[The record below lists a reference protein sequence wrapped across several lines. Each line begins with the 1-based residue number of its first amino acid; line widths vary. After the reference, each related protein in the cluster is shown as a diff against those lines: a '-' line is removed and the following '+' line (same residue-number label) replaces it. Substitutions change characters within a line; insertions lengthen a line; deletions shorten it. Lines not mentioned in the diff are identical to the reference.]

1 MVQCFRPAGAAGLR
15 FLERGCL
22 PGFAPRSPS
31 KIPSPRRGRI
41 SREAPHPRV
50 ARWLAAQRPRSTRG
64 YNPAPRRGAQDGR
77 WRLPSSVTRWEAGTN
92 TTGQNK
98 DVNVFARAWE
108 ILSLRIELAVTVI
121 QTENKGGNTTPF
133 SPGGRRSPC
142 AARGDEGR
150 ARSASLAGI
159 IAMFLCKPTSSAVR
173 GNVLESACGVTP
185 SPARGEG
192 RLPGRPG
199 WRMPVAAP
207 GHMMG
212 RPGQRICASD
222 VS

>member
-15 FLERGCL
+15 FIERGCL

-142 AARGDEGR
+142 VARGDEGR
-150 ARSASLAGI
+150 AKRFSCRCYYDVSLQAN
-159 IAMFLCKPTSSAVR
+159 FKR
-173 GNVLESACGVTP
+173 GTRKTVLESACGVTP

-192 RLPGRPG
+192 YLPKACYSATIEFFMRKPAN
-199 WRMPVAAP
+199 R
-207 GHMMG
+207 
-212 RPGQRICASD
+212 
-222 VS
+222 